1 MSGII
6 RALALAAV
14 FAVSG
19 GLAHAQ
25 QAPGKIHS
33 PILTLDQER
42 LFAESDWGKRAKAH
56 VDSASAA
63 LAAENR
69 KLEADLTAEEKAL
82 TEKRETM
89 PADEFRAAADA
100 FDARVTEIRRTQDGK
115 ARDIGRMLDAERQ
128 KFFKAAFPVLG
139 EMLRKRGAVA
149 ILDARAIFV
158 SAEAIDVTDDL
169 IAELDA
175 ALKSGAD
182 QTGADQT
189 GDNARN
195 APAPGNTTGA
205 GN

>member
-1 MSGII
+1 
-6 RALALAAV
+6 
-14 FAVSG
+14 
-19 GLAHAQ
+19 
-25 QAPGKIHS
+25 
-33 PILTLDQER
+33 
-42 LFAESDWGKRAKAH
+42 
-56 VDSASAA
+56 
-63 LAAENR
+63 
-69 KLEADLTAEEKAL
+69 
-82 TEKRETM
+82 
-89 PADEFRAAADA
+89 
-100 FDARVTEIRRTQDGK
+100 
-115 ARDIGRMLDAERQ
+115 MLDAERQ